1 VFGNGHSRAGQGI
14 ASEFCVSDGFSRGI
28 PIDMHLRDW
37 LYGFTLP
44 GKWFAFKIMAALVAC
59 TPHIHRRVGE
69 PPNHDQLSGISL
81 SYSSYWHVRS
91 VLGRV
96 LGCLPGVTSVGGWI
110 GPWYPIQFRFA
121 VHDKTCYI
129 YLAARSVLPLRD
141 LMLPKEVG
149 ASYNPLAKAG
159 CNLRDST
166 GRDAFV
172 APEEPEHD
180 TGTYVARF
188 VQFTMTAA
196 ASAQSGTLNSKPDS
210 PASSS
215 RISNNKPAQEYL
227 ATITFSRGANILGPI
242 PRGKSLHNIYPPLQP
257 HLHQPTSLQPQ
268 LRQQK
273 GSSRSVETST
283 GTLSQERLVHRQA
296 P

>member
-1 VFGNGHSRAGQGI
+1 MTRKVIQCHSQIYFKQITNLVIFSQRPQWPLGPHLLRRFALE
-14 ASEFCVSDGFSRGI
+14 AYESFSRGI
-28 PIDMHLRDW
+28 PIDMHLRDR
-37 LYGFTLP
+37 LYGLTLP
-44 GKWFAFKIMAALVAC
+44 GKWFAFKIMAVLVAC
-59 TPHIHRRVGE
+59 APDIHRWVGE

-81 SYSSYWHVRS
+81 SYSSHWHVRS

-110 GPWYPIQFRFA
+110 GPWYPVQFRSA

-129 YLAARSVLPLRD
+129 RLAARSVLPLKD
-141 LMLPKEVG
+141 LTLPKEVG
-149 ASYNPLAKAG
+149 ALYNSLAEAG

-180 TGTYVARF
+180 TGTYVVRS
-188 VQFTMTAA
+188 VQLTMTAA

-227 ATITFSRGANILGPI
+227 ATITFSRGADILGPT
-242 PRGKSLHNIYPPLQP
+242 P
-257 HLHQPTSLQPQ
+257 
-268 LRQQK
+268 K
-273 GSSRSVETST
+273 GQGCSR
-283 GTLSQERLVHRQA
+283 R
-296 P
+296 